1 MKHPAGTGPRPV
13 ALPHGVRERSTPLR
27 AEGLRFTLVASRFH
41 DGITSR
47 LVRGAAEALTRQ
59 GVRPAD
65 IEVRRVPGAFELP
78 AACRKVIE
86 RGNVEGIVALGCII
100 RGATPHFD
108 YVASAAASGLADL
121 AATARVPLAFG
132 VLTTDSVAQALERAG
147 PGEDNKGFE
156 AALSVLEMANLFA
169 DFDTPDADRR

>member
-1 MKHPAGTGPRPV
+1 MKRPAGTGPRPV
-13 ALPHGVRERSTPLR
+13 ALPYGVRERSTPLR
-27 AEGLRFTLVASRFH
+27 AAGLRFALVASRFH
-41 DGITSR
+41 EGITSR
-47 LVRGAAEALTRQ
+47 LLRGAAEALIRE
-59 GVRPAD
+59 GVRPGD

-86 RGNVEGIVALGCII
+86 KGNVEGIVALGCII

-132 VLTTDSVAQALERAG
+132 VLTTDDVAQALERAG
-147 PGEDNKGFE
+147 RGEDNKGFE
-156 AALSVLEMANLFA
+156 AALSVLEMASLFA
-169 DFDTPDADRR
+169 DFDTPDAD